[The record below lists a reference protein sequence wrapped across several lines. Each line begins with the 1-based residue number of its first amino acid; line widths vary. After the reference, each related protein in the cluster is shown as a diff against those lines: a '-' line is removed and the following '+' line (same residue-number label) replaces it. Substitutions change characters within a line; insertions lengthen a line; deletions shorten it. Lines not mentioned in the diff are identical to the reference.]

1 MYAAP
6 NRIPTAT
13 KIARDVNYS
22 SAAKQPAKI
31 VQYNKRDKPRSSFST
46 NDDELTAAPAEPTA
60 VDGSAADSA
69 TGSASTTPYLA
80 PGGGGSGGGTGVVQR
95 GAGAWATSRLFGEES
110 QNAQQQHQSQYQGQ
124 SMDVAGEHPLTYAWT
139 FWFMHRM
146 PGHKIDDYEAAMI
159 KIASFASVESFWA
172 VYSHL
177 KRPDEVPTITD
188 YHMFRQGVRPVWE
201 DPANVSGGKW
211 MIRLKKGLS
220 SRLWEKLAMAVVG
233 DVFGV
238 GDEICGIVL
247 SIRNSEDILSLWNK
261 NALDSRTNAH
271 IRDMMKFS
279 MNLPIECIMEY
290 KAHNDSLKDNF
301 NFRNADVYK

>member
-13 KIARDVNYS
+13 KITRDVNSS

-31 VQYNKRDKPRSSFST
+31 VQYSKRDKPRSSFSA
-46 NDDELTAAPAEPTA
+46 NDDELTAAPAEPA
-60 VDGSAADSA
+60 VADGSTADSA

-80 PGGGGSGGGTGVVQR
+80 SGGDATAAVQR
-95 GAGAWATSRLFGEES
+95 GAGVWGTSRLVGEET
-110 QNAQQQHQSQYQGQ
+110 QNGQQYQPQ
-124 SMDVAGEHPLTYAWT
+124 PVDAAAEHPLTYAWT

-233 DVFGV
+233 DVFGL

-261 NALDSRTNAH
+261 NALDLRTNAH
-271 IRDMMKFS
+271 IRDMMKLS